1 MFDKTSKSKDFDSA
15 QKSLISDILEFL
27 TNKKEER
34 NCIFCKIKFIG
45 KSYKSYHKGF
55 GFMNVVDCYC
65 SKKCERSMNKAI
77 RKCFN
82 GKKLSKREKLAIK
95 DLRYVDI

>member
-1 MFDKTSKSKDFDSA
+1 MFNKILKILTKRRSKEKC
-15 QKSLISDILEFL
+15 LIC
-27 TNKKEER
+27 KKE
-34 NCIFCKIKFIG
+34 FICS
-45 KSYKSYHKGF
+45 KYKSYIGKLGF
-55 GFMNVVDCYC
+55 ITVSDVYC